1 MKGQFELLGCIWYW
15 RQSLWNLMWA
25 QIKWRENNIKSEMKE
40 GQSNLWGPF
49 LFLLCQIEGAG
60 SNYWHHLS
68 VRQWFSLQFPKIQ
81 LEDSLDGHKA
91 VFSIWVRNMS
101 DRVPILAV
109 GLKWASLSIRS
120 CFVLFHQALYFTLI
134 ALGCRWW

>member
-1 MKGQFELLGCIWYW
+1 MPTWGTLFESYFIMQHFIL
-15 RQSLWNLMWA
+15 
-25 QIKWRENNIKSEMKE
+25 IKFYFYLACGFKTSAWFDWFIDNRIILEFFCV
-40 GQSNLWGPF
+40 L
-49 LFLLCQIEGAG
+49 QIEGAG

-68 VRQWFSLQFPKIQ
+68 VRQWFSLQFLKIQ

-109 GLKWASLSIRS
+109 GLNWASLSIWS
-120 CFVLFHQALYFTLI
+120 CFVLFHQALFFTLI
-134 ALGCRWW
+134 SLGCRWW